1 MRIIGVTG
9 GIGAGKSTVSKM
21 FSQLGAD
28 IVDAD
33 EIARAVTKKE
43 GRAFSEII
51 SFFGKEILSESGEI
65 DRKKLAGIVFS
76 DKEKLVAL
84 NEITHKYVFI
94 EMEEQIK
101 NSKKDVVILDVP
113 LLFSSDFKL
122 SYDFSVGVVAKIE
135 ERIKRVKQRD
145 GLSEEEILM
154 RIENQ
159 ISDRELEE
167 KADFIVENNDYN
179 KALKSVEQIMK
190 IVKG

>member
-84 NEITHKYVFI
+84 NEITHKYVFTFLACFLI
-94 EMEEQIK
+94 
-101 NSKKDVVILDVP
+101 
-113 LLFSSDFKL
+113 
-122 SYDFSVGVVAKIE
+122 
-135 ERIKRVKQRD
+135 
-145 GLSEEEILM
+145 
-154 RIENQ
+154 
-159 ISDRELEE
+159 
-167 KADFIVENNDYN
+167 
-179 KALKSVEQIMK
+179 
-190 IVKG
+190 